1 MESDAALLERFARTG
16 DEDAFGQMVER
27 HAPMMRGVVMRA
39 TGDAALADEVTQT
52 VFAILARKAG
62 ALGHEAVAGWLH
74 RTTLLEARN
83 ASRKAARYRKVLEK
97 FRDDAEAVE
106 RRDVPAVAEVL
117 PQLDLAMS
125 RLNEDERELVVR
137 RYFEGESV
145 REIAVAKGTSEE
157 ACKKRL
163 QRTVQ
168 RLAAVLRGR
177 GMRTSAGSVAAVLT
191 AEGLSVRPASAAELA
206 AGALREAVRVEGVGR
221 GGSVVG
227 IWGGSMGLKV
237 AVAAVLMAAI
247 PVGMLWRENGE
258 LRRELEVRRAGAV
271 PASGRGMTGGGGG
284 EERKAT
290 GLTAAVF
297 RGGRAGVGAT
307 AGGGLDAAM
316 TREMMLEVIDG
327 QAELRVERMFSRF
340 CATVSG
346 LTDGQK
352 ARLREEI
359 EGRIRVQTEVMRE
372 VVEGALARG
381 SLDPASFSQA
391 ERDRLAAAEGTELEV
406 DDAALRR
413 ILTEEQFGRFAAVRE
428 MRRVAAAEEAGNE
441 AVRGADRYVDL
452 TAEQRDLLFQRA
464 AVARLGEGGAAEAGK
479 DASEA
484 AEEMLRSVLTP
495 EQTEAYE
502 RARAQEERTVQRLL
516 KLVPEPIR

>member
-39 TGDAALADEVTQT
+39 TGDGALADEVTQT

-83 ASRKAARYRKVLEK
+83 ASRKAARYRRVLEK
-97 FRDDAEAVE
+97 FRDDAEAAE
-106 RRDVPAVAEVL
+106 RRDVPGVVGVL
-117 PQLDLAMS
+117 PQLDQAMS
-125 RLNEDERELVVR
+125 RLNEEERELVVR

-145 REIAVAKGTSEE
+145 REIAVA
-157 ACKKRL
+157 
-163 QRTVQ
+163 
-168 RLAAVLRGR
+168 
-177 GMRTSAGSVAAVLT
+177 
-191 AEGLSVRPASAAELA
+191 
-206 AGALREAVRVEGVGR
+206 
-221 GGSVVG
+221 
-227 IWGGSMGLKV
+227 
-237 AVAAVLMAAI
+237 AVLMAAI
-247 PVGMLWRENGE
+247 PVGVLWRENGE

-271 PASGRGMTGGGGG
+271 PAGGRERTGVGAV
-284 EERKAT
+284 EERRAT

-297 RGGRAGVGAT
+297 RGGRVGAGGT
-307 AGGGLDAAM
+307 AAGGGLDAAM
-316 TREMMLEVIDG
+316 TREMILEVIGG
-327 QAELRVERMFSRF
+327 QAELRIERMFSRF

-381 SLDPASFSQA
+381 SLDPASFSQE

-406 DDAALRR
+406 DDAALRG

-464 AVARLGEGGAAEAGK
+464 AAARLGDGGAAEAGK
-479 DASEA
+479 DASGA

>member
-1 MESDAALLERFARTG
+1 
-16 DEDAFGQMVER
+16 MVER

-62 ALGHEAVAGWLH
+62 LLGHEAVAGWLH

-83 ASRKAARYRKVLEK
+83 ASRKAARYRRVLEK
-97 FRDDAEAVE
+97 FRDDAEAAE

-125 RLNEDERELVVR
+125 RLNEEERELVVR

-168 RLAAVLRGR
+168 RLGAVLRGR

-191 AEGLSVRPASAAELA
+191 AEGLIVRPASASELA
-206 AGALREAVRVEGVGR
+206 AGALREAAMVEGVGR

-271 PASGRGMTGGGGG
+271 PAGGRERTGGGAV
-284 EERKAT
+284 EERRAT

-297 RGGRAGVGAT
+297 RGSRAGVGGT
-307 AGGGLDAAM
+307 AAGGGGLDAAM
-316 TREMMLEVIDG
+316 TREMILEVIGG

-359 EGRIRVQTEVMRE
+359 EGRIRMQTEVMRE

-381 SLDPASFSQA
+381 SLDPASFSQE

-406 DDAALRR
+406 DDAALRG
-413 ILTEEQFGRFAAVRE
+413 ILTEEQFGRFSAVRE

-464 AVARLGEGGAAEAGK
+464 AAARLGEGGAAEAGK
-479 DASEA
+479 DASGA